1 MRETDGKTLGNP
13 IAGGHIIP
21 RIGFTDVAAS
31 DVCVCSLLVFPPFR
45 FNRRRRRVTLLGVYV
60 ET

>member
-31 DVCVCSLLVFPPFR
+31 DVCVCSLLMFLR
-45 FNRRRRRVTLLGVYV
+45 SDLIDATRG
-60 ET
+60 